1 MKEQVV
7 FDRKE
12 YQKKVEQVD
21 IGLRLLYED
30 IHLKLVLN
38 LRNIDDETARKLC
51 SQAFEQYQKFLSE
64 FALKGEAE
72 K

>member
-12 YQKKVEQVD
+12 YQKKVEQMD

-30 IHLKLVLN
+30 IELKLVLN
-38 LRNIDDETARKLC
+38 LRTMDDETARKLC
-51 SQAFEQYQKFLSE
+51 SQAFEQYQKFLSD
-64 FALKGEAE
+64 FALKEDV